1 MRTDLQVTTEFT
13 VIHTFVQSTSVRTGR
28 PLIRKHL
35 NTGRGRAKK
44 FVLGLALLLWKLFFQ
59 TLKMGDGVR
68 GEEML
73 SRVSQVEVLF
83 ANELKWA

>member
-1 MRTDLQVTTEFT
+1 MTAKAESSENRSASDYSLYVLHA
-13 VIHTFVQSTSVRTGR
+13 VVQSTSVRTGR
-28 PLIRKHL
+28 PLIPKNL

-68 GEEML
+68 AEEML
-73 SRVSQVEVLF
+73 NKVSQVESI
-83 ANELKWA
+83 

>member
-1 MRTDLQVTTEFT
+1 
-13 VIHTFVQSTSVRTGR
+13 
-28 PLIRKHL
+28 
-35 NTGRGRAKK
+35 
-44 FVLGLALLLWKLFFQ
+44 VLGLALLLWKLFFQ